1 MKVKIL
7 KEDGFDIALFGLG
20 LSYGATSD
28 INIEQFLNSEL
39 IYSKVKFQLKEV
51 ADKLFNKEGGH
62 NKFLESIQLWVDVI
76 APLFWWKEA
85 DTYRLSTK
93 QSSSTMHT
101 LLKKEIT
108 QDMFEKEINPFH
120 LSLLESFR
128 EIKNFESLNNNLP
141 QSFLQRRIWCMN
153 YMCLRNI
160 IQQRKNHK
168 LDEWKLFCKEILEQ
182 AEHSEFLK

>member
-20 LSYGATSD
+20 LSYGITSE
-28 INIEQFLNSEL
+28 IEIEKFLNSERL
-39 IYSKVKFQLKEV
+39 KFQLKET
-51 ADKLFNKEGGH
+51 ANKLFNKEGGH
-62 NKFLESIQLWVDVI
+62 NKFLESVQLWVDVT

-101 LLKKEIT
+101 LMKKEIT
-108 QDMFEKEINPFH
+108 QDMFENKCLKENVRVF
-120 LSLLESFR
+120 LEDLR
-128 EIKNFESLNNNLP
+128 IIKDFESLNNYLP

-153 YMCLRNI
+153 YKCLRNI
-160 IQQRKNHK
+160 LLQRKSHK
-168 LDEWKLFCKEILEQ
+168 LKEWKYFCKEILEQ
-182 AEHSEFLK
+182 SEHSEFLV